1 VAEHKK
7 TIPDKVATFQIVPP
21 VRERMQFEIIGNVL
35 HLKNSDTQPLTLQVV
50 DPAGRIV
57 WSQPKQ
63 TYTAGVHTIVIPGST
78 AAVYRILTVQDGCGA
93 HMIGNAT
100 F

>member
-1 VAEHKK
+1 
-7 TIPDKVATFQIVPP
+7 
-21 VRERMQFEIIGNVL
+21 
-35 HLKNSDTQPLTLQVV
+35 VV